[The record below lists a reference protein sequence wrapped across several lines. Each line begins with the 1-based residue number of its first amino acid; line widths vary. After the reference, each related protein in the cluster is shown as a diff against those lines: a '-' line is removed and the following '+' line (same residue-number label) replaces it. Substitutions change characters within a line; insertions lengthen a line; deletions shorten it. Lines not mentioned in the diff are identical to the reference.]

1 MAGLALLGL
10 GALLTKA
17 KVTRFTNFESN
28 QSIVRVNQ
36 TKQQHVSFGIHNGNA
51 QL

>member
-17 KVTRFTNFESN
+17 KVTKFTNFESMI
-28 QSIVRVNQ
+28 SIVRVNQ
-36 TKQQHVSFGIHNGNA
+36 TKQQHVSFGMNGNA